1 MTRNEQ
7 LNVVPGPTSICGYCG
22 RERRES
28 VCGCPAQVASET
40 AQAEAMAGQRAGRE
54 VVGHRSSKRIDWG
67 QSR

>member
-1 MTRNEQ
+1 MTSNDIKQ
-7 LNVVPGPTSICGYCG
+7 GVPGPTSICGYCG

-40 AQAEAMAGQRAGRE
+40 AQAEAMAGQRSGRE
-54 VVGHRSSKRIDWG
+54 LVGHRSSKRIDWG

>member
-1 MTRNEQ
+1 MTRNDQ
-7 LNVVPGPTSICGYCG
+7 SNVVPGPTSICGYCG

-40 AQAEAMAGQRAGRE
+40 AQMAAMAGQRAGRE
-54 VVGHRSSKRIDWG
+54 LVGHRSGKRIDRG